1 MSDTKTNAMRI
12 LDKEE
17 INYNQYS
24 YDYSDGLVDG
34 ITVANKIGIPAEEVF
49 KTLVAGGISGEYYV
63 FIIPVDKE
71 LNLKAAARSVK
82 EKSIKMIKVA
92 DIINVTGYLRGG
104 CSPIGMKKEY
114 KTIIDSSGENMDMI
128 IISAGKIGY
137 QIGLNPKDLI
147 KIINGEFHN
156 II

>member
-1 MSDTKTNAMRI
+1 MRI

-24 YDYSDGLVDG
+24 YDYDDGLVDG
-34 ITVANKIGIPAEEVF
+34 ITVAKKIGIPAEEVF
-49 KTLVAGGISGEYYV
+49 KTLVAEGISGEYYV

-71 LNLKAAARSVK
+71 LNLKLAAKSVK

-92 DIINVTGYLRGG
+92 DINKVTGYVRGG
-104 CSPIGMKKEY
+104 CSPIGMKKDY
-114 KTIIDSSGENMDMI
+114 RTIIDSSGENMDMI

-137 QIGLNPKDLI
+137 QIQLNPKDLI